1 MDFGWSEQQKELH
14 DGAVK
19 FASERLCDGVI
30 QRDKEHDFSRA
41 LWQACADFGLQG
53 LATPATF
60 GGGGHGPLE
69 IVTILEGIGL
79 GGRDNGLVF
88 SVGAHLWACTIPLIK
103 FGTPE
108 QKQRWLPGMAD
119 GELIAANGMTEPD
132 TGSDAYAL
140 RTSAVKDGE
149 AYLLNGQKTFVTNA
163 PVADLFIVYARTG
176 DRPGFAG
183 ITCFVVEAGTP
194 GLEVGRPME
203 KMGLR
208 TSPMAELFF
217 DDCRVPEAN
226 VLGRV
231 GSGAMVFNMSMDF
244 ERLFIMAAPLG
255 GARRLLARCLQ
266 HAKERKT
273 GDTPL
278 GKHQSVAHT
287 LVEMDLRVEQAG
299 LALYQAAWIKAQR
312 GVAMAESARSKLAVS
327 HAYEQT
333 CRDAVHLF
341 GGYGYMVEYEL
352 ERELRDATAATLYS
366 GTSEV
371 QRNIV
376 AALKGL

>member
-1 MDFGWSEQQKELH
+1 MDFGFTDQQQELF
-14 DGAVK
+14 DAAVK
-19 FASERLCDGVI
+19 FASERLRDGVI
-30 QRDKEHDFSRA
+30 ERDRDHAFSRE

-53 LATPATF
+53 LMTPAEL

-69 IVTILEGIGL
+69 VAAILEGVGY

-88 SVGAHLWACTIPLIK
+88 SVGAHLWACTVPLLR
-103 FGTPE
+103 FGTDA
-108 QKQRWLPGMAD
+108 QKARWLRGMAS

-140 RTSAVKDGE
+140 RTAAVKEQDR
-149 AYLLNGQKTFVTNA
+149 YVLDGQKTFVTNA

-176 DRPGFAG
+176 GKAGFAG
-183 ITCFVVEAGTP
+183 ISCFVVEKDTP
-194 GLEVGRPME
+194 GLTVSKPLE

-208 TSPMAELFF
+208 TSPMAEIFF
-217 DDCRVPEAN
+217 DGCEVPAEN
-226 VLGRV
+226 LVGRE
-231 GSGAMVFNMSMDF
+231 GSGSMVFNMSMEF
-244 ERLFIMAAPLG
+244 ERLFIMAPPLG
-255 GARRLLARCLQ
+255 ATRRLVERCVEHART
-266 HAKERKT
+266 RKT

-278 GKHQSVAHT
+278 GKHQSVAHKV
-287 LVEMDLRVEQAG
+287 VEMDLRHEQAR
-299 LALYQAAWIKAQR
+299 LALFHAAWLKGKR
-312 GVAMAESARSKLAVS
+312 GMAMAESARAKLAVS
-327 HAYEQT
+327 EAYLRC
-333 CRDAVHLF
+333 CRDAVQVH

>member
-1 MDFGWSEQQKELH
+1 MDFAWTDEQKQLH

-19 FASERLCDGVI
+19 FAGERLCDGVI
-30 QRDKEHDFSRA
+30 QRDKDHLFSRE

-53 LATPATF
+53 LNTPEEL
-60 GGGGHGPLE
+60 GGGGHAPLE
-69 IVTILEGIGL
+69 IVTILEGVGR

-88 SVGAHLWACTIPLIK
+88 SVGAHLWACTVPLVK
-103 FGTPE
+103 FGTAE
-108 QKQRWLPGMAD
+108 QKARWLPGMAS

-140 RTSAVKDGE
+140 RTSAQKDGD
-149 AYLLNGQKTFVTNA
+149 AWVLNGQKTFVTNA
-163 PVADLFIVYARTG
+163 PVADLFVVYARTG
-176 DRPGFAG
+176 DKPGFAG
-183 ITCFVVEAGTP
+183 ITCFIIEKGTP
-194 GLEVGRPME
+194 GLTVGKPME

-217 DDCRVPEAN
+217 DDCRVPGEN
-226 VLGRV
+226 LLGRE
-231 GSGAMVFNMSMDF
+231 GSGSMVFNMSMDF
-244 ERLFIMAAPLG
+244 ERLFIMAPALG
-255 GARRLLARCLQ
+255 AGRRLLERCVA

-273 GDTPL
+273 GETPL

-287 LVEMDLRVEQAG
+287 LVEMDLRLEQAG
-299 LALYQAAWIKAQR
+299 LALYQAAWIKGKR
-312 GVAMAESARSKLAVS
+312 GVAMAESARAKLAVS